1 MSEIRTGMVTGRPWK
16 EWHRFYGNWFLTQ
29 IYTFFH
35 FSDTDRAEK
44 QIELFINAY
53 READC
58 DVELPKWQFTARV
71 RLQRRQWYD
80 AEQAIRNVTA
90 NSEAMQYAEMATGA
104 QRILGDALL
113 GQGRTANART
123 EYLRV
128 MPFAFSGWK
137 ALDLEQTF
145 IKKRLDK
152 LDRGEEGPNV
162 LDGEIL

>member
-1 MSEIRTGMVTGRPWK
+1 
-16 EWHRFYGNWFLTQ
+16 
-29 IYTFFH
+29 
-35 FSDTDRAEK
+35 
-44 QIELFINAY
+44 
-53 READC
+53 
-58 DVELPKWQFTARV
+58 
-71 RLQRRQWYD
+71 
-80 AEQAIRNVTA
+80 
-90 NSEAMQYAEMATGA
+90 MQYAEMATGA